1 MSGDLVNV
9 NQDIV
14 TETLETY
21 AQRGVFRAFSCI
33 SRSKT
38 EVRYRMQWHKDRFF
52 DLTFH
57 PAQRALRF
65 EAVLPNAPAQ
75 MYADFKRFVAE
86 RQSDALPEHRR
97 IDSRKVRI
105 TCSRTKGDIALL
117 FRAKDGEVEYA
128 VRKLID
134 LVHQVYQVFLRDGL
148 YYEYMIGTF
157 EVDRDQLS

>member
-1 MSGDLVNV
+1 MEPLRIKT
-9 NQDIV
+9 DIV
-14 TETLETY
+14 TETLEGY

-65 EAVLPNAPAQ
+65 EAVLPKAPAQ
-75 MYADFKRFVAE
+75 MYQDFKRFVAE

-97 IDSRKVRI
+97 IDPARVRI
-105 TCSRTKGDIALL
+105 TCSRAKGDIALL
-117 FRAKDGEVEYA
+117 FRPKEGEVEYA
-128 VRKLID
+128 VRRLID

-148 YYEYMIGTF
+148 YYEYMIDTF
-157 EVDRDQLS
+157 EVDRDQVS

>member
-1 MSGDLVNV
+1 LQKRTG
-9 NQDIV
+9 IV

-52 DLTFH
+52 DLTFD
-57 PAQRALRF
+57 PARRALRF
-65 EAVLPNAPAQ
+65 EAVLPKAPAHL
-75 MYADFKRFVAE
+75 YKDFKHFVAE
-86 RQSDALPEHRR
+86 RQSDQLPAHRR
-97 IDSRKVRI
+97 IDPQKVRI
-105 TCSRTKGDIALL
+105 SCSRKKGNISLL
-117 FRAKDGEVEYA
+117 FRPKEGEVEYA

-148 YYEYMIGTF
+148 YYEYMIETF